1 MESIDISIVGAG
13 PVGLAL
19 ALILSNKGYKV
30 EVFEKRTIEEYLR
43 VGNRSINLAI
53 SERGQQL
60 LSKIGLSDTVLSHG
74 VPMYGRTIHH

>member
-19 ALILSNKGYKV
+19 ALVLSNKGYKV
-30 EVFEKRTIEEYLR
+30 EVFEKRTIDEYLR

-53 SERGQQL
+53 SERGQ
-60 LSKIGLSDTVLSHG
+60 
-74 VPMYGRTIHH
+74 

>member
-1 MESIDISIVGAG
+1 MQNIDISIVGAG

-19 ALILSNKGYKV
+19 ALVLADKGYKI
-30 EVFEKRTIEEYLR
+30 EVFEKRTIDEYLR

-60 LSKIGLSDTVLSHG
+60 LAKIGLYDKVL
-74 VPMYGRTIHH
+74 